1 MSSSPRITFSRTKDG
16 SLEIWLNPA
25 GRDLLVSELQ
35 RLSEQ
40 SDHFHIMPE
49 EMEPELPT
57 RSQPYED
64 GDEVIQWGKVLF
76 RTDEWDN
83 GAFPSCVG
91 RHRPRCQLMA
101 SARQSAPDPLRTL
114 LLRLALRMLSL
125 CPACSQ
131 R

>member
-25 GRDLLVSELQ
+25 GRDLLVRELQ
-35 RLSEQ
+35 GLSEQ

-57 RSQPYED
+57 RSQPYGD

-76 RTDEWDN
+76 RPDDWDKEH
-83 GAFPSCVG
+83 FPHVMG
-91 RHRPRCQLMA
+91 VA
-101 SARQSAPDPLRTL
+101 ARDVS
-114 LLRLALRMLSL
+114 
-125 CPACSQ
+125 
-131 R
+131 